1 MPRSHRK
8 RQKKETTSQQLEETV
23 ITNGWEGEKDE
34 EELQLES
41 MLFGKPNATSILN
54 DVKLPSFND
63 SEDSDDIRDI
73 SVWQNAPFTTT
84 CDPALT
90 LEKMFFFD
98 SGLKSPVEHT
108 HIDSGDD
115 QGASDDDQR
124 SAFGGLPSREPSAV
138 SGSSVA
144 PPKSTSVLA
153 SKSRKAKKAPAW
165 VDSDDAELKVS
176 LASDNRLRKLRAA
189 PDEDVITGK
198 DYELRLR
205 RQ

>member
-8 RQKKETTSQQLEETV
+8 RQKKETNSQQLEEPE
-23 ITNGWEGEKDE
+23 IINGWEGRKDE

-41 MLFGKPNATSILN
+41 MLFGKPHSVSILN
-54 DVKLPSFND
+54 DVTLPSFND
-63 SEDSDDIRDI
+63 SGDPGDVRNT
-73 SVWQNAPFTTT
+73 SVWQSASFTMT
-84 CDPALT
+84 CGLGLT
-90 LEKMFFFD
+90 LEKLFFFD
-98 SGLKSPVEHT
+98 SGLKSPAGHT
-108 HIDSGDD
+108 HIDSEDD
-115 QGASDDDQR
+115 QDASDGDQS

-138 SGSSVA
+138 SSTSVS

-153 SKSRKAKKAPAW
+153 SKSRESKKAPAW
-165 VDSDDAELKVS
+165 VDPDDAELKVS
-176 LASDNRLRKLRAA
+176 LASDNRLRKLRNA

>member
-8 RQKKETTSQQLEETV
+8 RQKKETKSQQLEGTE
-23 ITNGWEGEKDE
+23 IINGWEGEKDE

-41 MLFGKPNATSILN
+41 MLFGKPNAASILN

-63 SEDSDDIRDI
+63 SEDPDDVRST
-73 SVWQNAPFTTT
+73 SVWQNASFATS
-84 CDPALT
+84 CDLGLT
-90 LEKMFFFD
+90 FEKLFFFD

-115 QGASDDDQR
+115 QDALDDDQR
-124 SAFGGLPSREPSAV
+124 SPFGGLPSREPSAV

-144 PPKSTSVLA
+144 PPKPTSALV
-153 SKSRKAKKAPAW
+153 SKSSKRKKAPAW
-165 VDSDDAELKVS
+165 VDPDDAKLKVS
-176 LASDNRLRKLRAA
+176 LASDNRLRKLRDA
-189 PDEDVITGK
+189 PNEDVITGK